1 MHSRSLSSLGIRSC
15 TGSAL
20 GGSWTV
26 RLLSTT
32 GRGAAGVG
40 LTHEDAWLDAL
51 RSLREA
57 TCSAVCGPVAA
68 AVESGDDLA
77 FEML

>member
-1 MHSRSLSSLGIRSC
+1 MTPTSATLRSLGILSV

-32 GRGAAGVG
+32 GRSAEGVG
-40 LTHEDAWLDAL
+40 LTHEAAWLDAL
-51 RSLREA
+51 RVLRGA
-57 TCSAVCGPVAA
+57 S
-68 AVESGDDLA
+68 
-77 FEML
+77 

>member
-1 MHSRSLSSLGIRSC
+1 MHSPTLRSLGIASA

-32 GRGAAGVG
+32 GRSVAGVG
-40 LTHEDAWLDAL
+40 LTLGDAWLEAL
-51 RSLREA
+51 RALRGV
-57 TCSAVCGPVAA
+57 S
-68 AVESGDDLA
+68 
-77 FEML
+77 